1 MALKLDIINK
11 QSILSFVTLV
21 VLSVLLGACSSV
33 AEDEK
38 VEEKIEVNQALDT
51 IKSVESI
58 PVVDSKVEVPKS
70 YLYII
75 QIGAYSTFEKAKKF
89 RGSIKNKISEEIF
102 VSFDKR
108 TSLYVVRLKPRDS
121 RADAE
126 EIRTKLRATKEFAD
140 AFILTIEI

>member
-1 MALKLDIINK
+1 MKLDIINK
-11 QSILSFVTLV
+11 QSILSFITLV
-21 VLSVLLGACSSV
+21 LLSVLLGACSSV
-33 AEDEK
+33 TEEK
-38 VEEKIEVNQALDT
+38 VEEKIDVNQGLDT

-89 RGSIKNKISEEIF
+89 RGSIKNKINEEIF

>member
-1 MALKLDIINK
+1 LALKLEINNK
-11 QSILSFVTLV
+11 RSILSLVTLLL
-21 VLSVLLGACSSV
+21 LSVLLGACSSV
-33 AEDEK
+33 NEDEK
-38 VEEKIEVNQALDT
+38 VEEKTEVNQSLDT

-58 PVVDSKVEVPKS
+58 PTVDPKVEVPKS

-89 RGSIKNKISEEIF
+89 RASIKNKINEEIF
-102 VSFDKR
+102 VSYDKR
-108 TSLYVVRLKPRDS
+108 TSLYVVRLKPRET

>member
-1 MALKLDIINK
+1 M
-11 QSILSFVTLV
+11 
-21 VLSVLLGACSSV
+21 
-33 AEDEK
+33 
-38 VEEKIEVNQALDT
+38 DT

>member
-1 MALKLDIINK
+1 MKLLFSNTKMIQMYAFLFLVALFA
-11 QSILSFVTLV
+11 SS
-21 VLSVLLGACSSV
+21 CSSV
-33 AEDEK
+33 SDENK
-38 VEEKIEVNQALDT
+38 KEESAVTSNQLDT
-51 IKSVESI
+51 IKSVDNAPS
-58 PVVDSKVEVPKS
+58 VDSKVEVPKS
-70 YLYII
+70 FLYII

-89 RGSIKNKISEEIF
+89 REAIKNKLSEEIF